1 MDGDE
6 DTLPI
11 YHGQGHRTTGALNY
25 YPATA
30 TQQQSGVDTSQ
41 YIHYSQQP
49 PPPSQLAPPPPQS
62 SRSGGGRMYPLDTT
76 NGGHNQLNRSI
87 SMSTSTR
94 RPQDGVDG
102 GYALDQTT
110 QTQPLSFYPAFHTHE
125 SHSNQ
130 STQQPDTGPA
140 YYQGQP
146 RRSHTQIDSRS
157 AHHSPRRQPLGPV
170 SPLPSPGL
178 PPDSQAYRTNPD
190 PYAPPSHPPSF
201 QKPPA
206 TASSYGSPAS
216 STAYS
221 PSISGNI
228 YTPPAGPPTATAAP
242 PDSLYPAHQQ
252 LPRAAIQPSQPTPGP
267 STSHGYGPQVHQQQQ
282 YYLPPDQPMAVEPSL
297 PTPKRKTCGFKRVR
311 DATDLRPSYA
321 QPLSGTG
328 QPNPNVSAQIQAASP
343 NTMLTHRIP
352 RSRSEPLRR
361 PSHRRLTPAT
371 LSSPTRPRPIRG
383 VSSRSP
389 VNRPTTKDTIT
400 RTMTTFYTSTI
411 FLGQKTATGIPPLLS
426 LPDPELTRFRARYL
440 ILDVLGQGTFGQ
452 VVKCQNIKTH
462 EIVAVKVVK
471 NKPAYFNQSM
481 MEVTLLEMVR
491 HEFFHQSSPHLTF
504 STTTRSSVAQQ
515 RA

>member
-11 YHGQGHRTTGALNY
+11 YHGQRTTGALNY

-41 YIHYSQQP
+41 YVHYSQQP
-49 PPPSQLAPPPPQS
+49 PPPSQLAPPPQS

-87 SMSTSTR
+87 SISSSTR
-94 RPQDGVDG
+94 RPQDGSDG
-102 GYALDQTT
+102 GYALDQAT
-110 QTQPLSFYPAFHTHE
+110 QTQPLSFYPAFHTHD
-125 SHSNQ
+125 SLSNQ
-130 STQQPDTGPA
+130 PTQQPDSGPA

-146 RRSHTQIDSRS
+146 RRAHTQIDTRS

-170 SPLPSPGL
+170 SPPLPSPGL
-178 PPDSQAYRTNPD
+178 PSDSQAYRTNSD

-201 QKPPA
+201 PKAPA
-206 TASSYGSPAS
+206 TVSSYGSPTAS
-216 STAYS
+216 TAAYS

-228 YTPPAGPPTATAAP
+228 YTPPAGPPAALAAA

-252 LPRAAIQPSQPTPGP
+252 LPRTAIQPSQQPPGP
-267 STSHGYGPQVHQQQQ
+267 STPHGYGSSIHQQQQ
-282 YYLPPDQPMAVEPSL
+282 YYLPSDQVMAVEPTS
-297 PTPKRKTCGFKRVR
+297 PAPKRKACGFKRVR
-311 DATDLRPSYA
+311 DATDLRPMYA
-321 QPLSGTG
+321 PPPLGTG
-328 QPNPNVSAQIQAASP
+328 QPNLKVSVHKSTTASQNEHMLTLPNSAQ
-343 NTMLTHRIP
+343 
-352 RSRSEPLRR
+352 PLRALTTTISQTFNNCNPQFTYEASTNPR
-361 PSHRRLTPAT
+361 RVLTKPSKPAHNDGYDNEDYDYI
-371 LSSPTRPRPIRG
+371 LY
-383 VSSRSP
+383 
-389 VNRPTTKDTIT
+389 VNDLLGTEDGHK
-400 RTMTTFYTSTI
+400 YT
-411 FLGQKTATGIPPLLS
+411 IPPLN
-426 LPDPELTRFRARYL
+426 TRSGAKPFPPRYL

-491 HEFFHQSSPHLTF
+491 HESFRLA
-504 STTTRSSVAQQ
+504 SVSHSQHSQQ
-515 RA
+515 FVL